1 MIVVIV
7 SVGLCVSLV
16 VGAGKK
22 ANADKGVARNDEG
35 FRLDAIDE
43 VKKCIPGTIW
53 DFDGPL

>member
-7 SVGLCVSLV
+7 SVGLCVSLA

-22 ANADKGVARNDEG
+22 ADADKDVALNDEG

-43 VKKCIPGTIW
+43 VKKCTQGTIW